1 MRADRKETLRYLG
14 YRGQELESET
24 AEMIETIAAELEEN
38 SSPKSVYQEY
48 DCKVAENHVKMI
60 EISILS

>member
-48 DCKVAENHVKMI
+48 DCKVAENQ
-60 EISILS
+60 S